1 MFLSRPF
8 FIVIRHA
15 SLPIGNSIPAMAGKP
30 GCGNLAGP
38 PWLPSAYNRRSI
50 HDREVPPMIT
60 LYGSAISNYY
70 NKVKLALLEKGIEF
84 REERT
89 IPSQEPA
96 ILAKSP
102 LGKIPFIETDR
113 GCLSES
119 QAILEYLEDAHP
131 EKPLYPADPYARAK
145 CRELIQHLELN
156 VELIARRLYPEAFF
170 GGEVSEE
177 TKAEVRPKIEAGLKG
192 VMRLAR
198 FRPYVCSED
207 FGAADCAA
215 WPHLTLIGLATS
227 RVYGEDLVSAQV
239 PALAEYLA
247 VVAARP
253 AAQKVAADR
262 AEALETF
269 FGTSK
274 P

>member
-1 MFLSRPF
+1 
-8 FIVIRHA
+8 
-15 SLPIGNSIPAMAGKP
+15 
-30 GCGNLAGP
+30 
-38 PWLPSAYNRRSI
+38 
-50 HDREVPPMIT
+50 MIT

-70 NKVKLALLEKGIEF
+70 NKVKLALLEKGVEF

-89 IPSQEPA
+89 IPSQDA
-96 ILAKSP
+96 AVLTKSP
-102 LGKIPFIETDR
+102 LGKIPFIETER

-119 QAILEYLEDAHP
+119 QAILEYLEDARP

-156 VELIARRLYPEAFF
+156 VELIARRLYLEAFF
-170 GGEVSEE
+170 GGKVSEE
-177 TKAEVRPKIEAGLKG
+177 TKTEVRPKVEAGLKG
-192 VMRLAR
+192 LMRLAQ
-198 FRPYVCSED
+198 FNPYVCSEN

-227 RVYGEDLVSAQV
+227 RIYGEDLVAAQV
-239 PALAEYLA
+239 PALADYLA
-247 VVAARP
+247 VVTARP

-262 AEALETF
+262 AQALEAF
-269 FGTSK
+269 FGNRR

>member
-1 MFLSRPF
+1 
-8 FIVIRHA
+8 
-15 SLPIGNSIPAMAGKP
+15 
-30 GCGNLAGP
+30 
-38 PWLPSAYNRRSI
+38 
-50 HDREVPPMIT
+50 MIT
-60 LYGSAISNYY
+60 LHGSAISNYY
-70 NKVKLALLEKGIEF
+70 NKVKLALLEKGVEF

-89 IPSQEPA
+89 IPSQDA
-96 ILAKSP
+96 AVLAKSP

-119 QAILEYLEDAHP
+119 QAILEYLEDTHP

-156 VELIARRLYPEAFF
+156 VELIARRLYLEAFF
-170 GGEVSEE
+170 GGKVSEE

-192 VMRLAR
+192 LMRLAR
-198 FRPYVCSED
+198 FSPYVCSD
-207 FGAADCAA
+207 NFSAADCAA

-227 RVYGEDLVSAQV
+227 RIYGEDLVATQI
-239 PALAEYLA
+239 PALAGYLA
-247 VVAARP
+247 VMTARS

-262 AEALETF
+262 AQALEAF
-269 FGTSK
+269 FGARK